1 MAKSHIPGDPCD
13 RDQDGIQHQAERLA
27 RSLGQSAQ
35 QVWLAGIGALGRAQS
50 EGNRLFDSLVQEGSE
65 MQRDARRFTERQ
77 ADTARSNVD
86 YARGRA
92 SDGWDRLERAFESR
106 VQRTLARMGVPLRE
120 DLAELSRRLDALT
133 AELRRS
139 TAGSTGRGAD
149 TSAARPAHA
158 TARKATH
165 TSPHASPVKKATVKK
180 APVRKSTRRATATP
194 GL

>member
-13 RDQDGIQHQAERLA
+13 RDDDSIQHQAERLA
-27 RSLGQSAQ
+27 RSLGESAQ

-50 EGNRLFDSLVQEGSE
+50 EGSRLFDSLVQEGSE
-65 MQRDARRFTERQ
+65 MQRDARRFADRQ
-77 ADTARSNVD
+77 ADNARSNVD

-92 SDGWDRLERAFESR
+92 NEGWDRLERAFEGR

-139 TAGSTGRGAD
+139 TAGTTARGAD
-149 TSAARPAHA
+149 TSSARPART

-180 APVRKSTRRATATP
+180 APVRKSTRRGDATP

>member
-1 MAKSHIPGDPCD
+1 MAKSHTPGDPCN
-13 RDQDGIQHQAERLA
+13 QDADSMQHQAERLA
-27 RSLGQSAQ
+27 RSLGESAQ

-50 EGNRLFDSLVQEGSE
+50 EGSRLFDSLVSEGAE
-65 MQRDARRFTERQ
+65 LQQDARRITGRQ
-77 ADTARSNVD
+77 ADNARSNVD

-92 SDGWDRLERAFESR
+92 SDGWDRLERAFEGR
-106 VQRTLARMGVPLRE
+106 VQRTLSRMGVPLRE

-149 TSAARPAHA
+149 TSTARPARS

-165 TSPHASPVKKATVKK
+165 TSPHASPAKKATVKK
-180 APVRKSTRRATATP
+180 TPVRKSARRDTAP
-194 GL
+194 GP